1 MFNVS
6 EDVCRI
12 CAVHWNRDI
21 FNLSTNFRNEGGG
34 ASSGI
39 LPHLGQIMQ
48 YQNTNTAE
56 KYFVACMCWPL
67 TLCWSVVQFCP
78 ERGLGL
84 CLESAIN
91 FSPNFERGAINW
103 NCVI

>member
-1 MFNVS
+1 MSNIVHYDQHHGDVERGAMFNVS

-12 CAVHWNRDI
+12 CSVHWNTDI

-48 YQNTNTAE
+48 YQNSNPAE
-56 KYFVACMCWPL
+56 KYFVVCMCWPL
-67 TLCWSVVQFCP
+67 TLLVCCPVLSREGAGSVFGV
-78 ERGLGL
+78 
-84 CLESAIN
+84 SN
-91 FSPNFERGAINW
+91 
-103 NCVI
+103 

>member
-34 ASSGI
+34 ARSGI

-48 YQNTNTAE
+48 YQNTDTAE
-56 KYFVACMCWPL
+56 KYFVAWMCWPL
-67 TLCWSVVQFCP
+67 TLLSSYP
-78 ERGLGL
+78 EGL

-91 FSPNFERGAINW
+91 FCPNFERGAINW

>member
-12 CAVHWNRDI
+12 CSVHWNTDI

-48 YQNTNTAE
+48 YQNNTAE
-56 KYFVACMCWPL
+56 NLYVLA
-67 TLCWSVVQFCP
+67 THSVGLLPSCP
-78 ERGLGL
+78 GGLGL
-84 CLESAIN
+84 TV
-91 FSPNFERGAINW
+91 FGAGN
-103 NCVI
+103 